1 MMMMILIII
10 KLETYQFKTHCK
22 ATVIAL
28 NCKYHFARTRDKTKV
43 NVLMAASEV
52 VFKFIELH
60 YVG

>member
-1 MMMMILIII
+1 MMMMILIIT

-28 NCKYHFARTRDKTKV
+28 NCKYHFARTHDKRKV
-43 NVLMAASEV
+43 NVLTILQAKWYSND
-52 VFKFIELH
+52 LH